1 MGHIISSE
9 GASPDPDKIKA
20 VRDYPTPTTLKELR
34 QFLGLVNYYRRFVK
48 KFASIAEPL
57 YKLIRKGI
65 PFKWTSACQG
75 ALDRLKQA
83 LSSPP
88 ILSYPHFDVPFTV
101 FTDASNWAV
110 GAVLAQIQDGEEHVV
125 AYYSRQLSKQERNYS
140 TMEREAL
147 AVVAAVKEFYPYL
160 YGREFQLVTDH
171 NPLVTLT
178 NLKDVTG
185 RLARWIM
192 YLQQFNYSFI
202 HRSGKSHANA
212 DSLSRSS
219 PPHN

>member
-1 MGHIISSE
+1 MP
-9 GASPDPDKIKA
+9 GA
-20 VRDYPTPTTLKELR
+20 
-34 QFLGLVNYYRRFVK
+34 Q
-48 KFASIAEPL
+48 
-57 YKLIRKGI
+57 
-65 PFKWTSACQG
+65 
-75 ALDRLKQA
+75 DRLKQA

-192 YLQQFNYSFI
+192 YLITHSFTGRGSHMQMQI
-202 HRSGKSHANA
+202 VSQDLPPTINCKSGEYTATN
-212 DSLSRSS
+212 
-219 PPHN
+219 

>member
-1 MGHIISSE
+1 M
-9 GASPDPDKIKA
+9 
-20 VRDYPTPTTLKELR
+20 
-34 QFLGLVNYYRRFVK
+34 
-48 KFASIAEPL
+48 
-57 YKLIRKGI
+57 
-65 PFKWTSACQG
+65 
-75 ALDRLKQA
+75 
-83 LSSPP
+83 
-88 ILSYPHFDVPFTV
+88 PFTV

-125 AYYSRQLSKQERNYS
+125 AYYRQQLSKQERNYS
-140 TMEREAL
+140 TTEMEAL

-160 YGREFQLVTDH
+160 SGQEFQLVTDH

-185 RLARWIM
+185 HLARWIM

-219 PPHN
+219 PPTINCKSGEYTATS